1 MKDCRL
7 RNVSSLAI
15 VAGFLFVVAT
25 TVAPSPVL
33 AQQSEAERACTSDA
47 MSLCSDLISEG
58 NHGRIA
64 ACLRRNRS
72 SLSADCR
79 AVMGGK
85 GGRKSKRRAKRRG

>member
-7 RNVSSLAI
+7 LGVSSLAI
-15 VAGFLFVVAT
+15 AGGFLFVIAT
-25 TVAPSPVL
+25 TVVPSPAL

-47 MSLCSDLISEG
+47 MSLCSELISEG
-58 NHGRIA
+58 NRGKIA
-64 ACLRRNRS
+64 SCLRRNRS

-85 GGRKSKRRAKRRG
+85 GKTTKRRVRRR

>member
-1 MKDCRL
+1 MLNGRYL
-7 RNVSSLAI
+7 GLSLLAMAAGGFLI
-15 VAGFLFVVAT
+15 VAAA
-25 TVAPSPVL
+25 VAPSPAL

-58 NHGRIA
+58 NRGRIA

-72 SLSADCR
+72 SLSAECR

-85 GGRKSKRRAKRRG
+85 SSKTAKRRVRRR